1 MSNLYR
7 SRISHSSFQISEKAS
22 STVGGGEAPVFSPAL
37 ESRDC
42 LSRRPGEAR
51 LLAHKGLSITPA
63 LNSKISSNHHHSN
76 VRYNL
81 CIETVCSGL
90 RADSTHSFNPPNHE
104 PAADQEMTRSPQD
117 WGLDSDKQQED
128 EPSPS
133 ASIWESRKSSAVQTE
148 ELPTAKKGEIGIEP
162 ELKNSLSTDRIFEKF
177 EGLLAQKNSR
187 DKILRVLQDMDWASV
202 SQEEFVHLCTK
213 NMGMSYAIQHFIL
226 KRLMNDCFLHL
237 LSCSYMQLMTHRF
250 GCHVIRAAVQTKE
263 CSSLVANINL
273 LYQKDFVSLCVHQF
287 ANKVLQ
293 GVCEVDPD
301 VRVKTIEFICKHWNQ
316 VKKDIPSSYLLTVCL
331 RHTPNDHPV
340 FKQLI
345 KKLMEKTQNIFHER
359 FSKRFL
365 INFLEFCSEKDAEV
379 LFIGLNLKR
388 VFLSNYRDKYV
399 VYAIRSF
406 LTKGHQET
414 QDVLMECLVS
424 DPERFL
430 ELKYFRMLLLEICT
444 GKQFL
449 NTKIPIS
456 STMHSRILSILQSNP
471 KLFLLYPDLNKLVRS
486 IGSGKDRK

>member
-1 MSNLYR
+1 MSNIDR
-7 SRISHSSFQISEKAS
+7 SRISHSYFQKDEKAS
-22 STVGGGEAPVFSPAL
+22 STVGGDEAPVFSPPMVP
-37 ESRDC
+37 RDC
-42 LSRRPGEAR
+42 LSRRPGESR
-51 LLAHKGLSITPA
+51 HHAHKGQSITPA
-63 LNSKISSNHHHSN
+63 LISKISSNHHHSN

-81 CIETVCSGL
+81 YIETVCSGL
-90 RADSTHSFNPPNHE
+90 KVDCTHSFNPPIQGSVV
-104 PAADQEMTRSPQD
+104 DQEMTCSPQD
-117 WGLDSDKQQED
+117 GGLYSDHQEEG

-133 ASIWESRKSSAVQTE
+133 ASVWKSLDSSIIRKE
-148 ELPTAKKGEIGIEP
+148 EQPTAKKGETGSEP
-162 ELKNSLSTDRIFEKF
+162 DTTNNLSTYRIFEKF

-226 KRLMNDCFLHL
+226 KRLMDDCFLHL

-340 FKQLI
+340 FKLLI

-379 LFIGLNLKR
+379 LFNGLNLKR

-456 STMHSRILSILQSNP
+456 NTMHSRILSILQSKP
-471 KLFLLYPDLNKLVRS
+471 KLFLMYPDLNKLVRS
-486 IGSGKDRK
+486 ISSGKDRK